1 MTSEQTFTYEGVDS
15 SGERRRGEI
24 IAADE
29 RLAATR
35 LASEGLTVLALR
47 PARPQRSGARSGR
60 KITFS
65 DRVVVMRQLALML
78 DAGVNLLEALDTV
91 AAGLESVAA
100 ADQFRAVITAL
111 RAGES
116 FATALEAHAP
126 GFPFYV
132 YAMVRVGESTGR
144 VAAVLRDATEQ
155 MAYEDR
161 LRRDFVNSL
170 TYPGLLLGAGLLAIL
185 FIFTQVVPRFADM
198 IGDDRSGMPW
208 VSRAV
213 LGTGE
218 FVSANLMLVLMSA
231 GGLVLALA
239 AILAQPATRTAAN
252 SAMLRAPVIG
262 PILQAREIAV
272 WSRLTGFALG
282 AGVPLLNAV
291 QLGRRAVPSGPFH
304 AALRTLETDLRSGQT
319 LDASLGRH
327 GGLTRMDLSLLKAGQ
342 KSGALASV
350 FAYIASAYEDRL
362 KDRLKRLT
370 ALVEPLAIGVVSVI
384 VGVVA
389 LSLVI
394 ALSSVYETVS

>member
-1 MTSEQTFTYEGVDS
+1 MRSDQTFAYEGIDS
-15 SGERRRGEI
+15 SGERRRGEV
-24 IAADE
+24 IATDE

-35 LASEGLTVLALR
+35 LAAEGLTVLSLR
-47 PARPQRSGARSGR
+47 PAQTKRPAARGGR

-91 AAGLESVAA
+91 ASGLDSAA
-100 ADQFRAVITAL
+100 AAEQFRAVITAL

-116 FATALEAHAP
+116 FAAALETHAP

-144 VAAVLRDATEQ
+144 IAAVLRDATEQ

-170 TYPGLLLGAGLLAIL
+170 TYPGLLMSAGVLAIL

-198 IGDDRSGMPW
+198 IGEDRSGMPW
-208 VSRAV
+208 ISRAV

-218 FVSANLMLVLMSA
+218 YVSANLFLVLFVT
-231 GGLVLALA
+231 GGLIVGAI
-239 AILAQPATRTAAN
+239 AILSQPASRTAAY
-252 SAMLRAPVIG
+252 SLLLRAPVIG
-262 PILQAREIAV
+262 SILQAREIAV

-291 QLGRRAVPSGPFH
+291 QLGRRAVPAGPFH

-327 GGLTRMDLSLLKAGQ
+327 GGLSRMDLSLLRAGQ

-350 FAYIASAYEDRL
+350 FSYIASAYEDRL

-370 ALVEPLAIGVVSVI
+370 ALVEPLAIGVVSII